1 MNTEMAS
8 AQGSYSKSELYVYPV
23 ARNRWVPDY
32 NYWAFL
38 IITLISIN

>member
-8 AQGSYSKSELYVYPV
+8 TQGSNRKTELYVYPV
-23 ARNRWVPDY
+23 ARNRWVLDY

-38 IITLISIN
+38 IITLIGIN